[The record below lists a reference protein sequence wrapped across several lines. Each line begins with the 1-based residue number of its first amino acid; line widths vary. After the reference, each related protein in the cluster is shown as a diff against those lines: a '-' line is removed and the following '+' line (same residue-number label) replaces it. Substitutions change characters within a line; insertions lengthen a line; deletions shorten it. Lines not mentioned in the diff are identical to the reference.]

1 MHYEEINM
9 EKREYQS
16 SPRERKSQVK
26 NHVKD
31 HVKRDEQSK
40 KELNREIGRRLKQKR
55 FEHEYT
61 QEEMAVILNISTAF
75 YGKIERGENG
85 LTPEKQKVLIEQ
97 LGMDMNYLLTGED
110 KNSK

>member
-26 NHVKD
+26 SQAKD
-31 HVKRDEQSK
+31 HVRRDEQSK

-97 LGMDMNYLLTGED
+97 LGHL
-110 KNSK
+110 